1 MSQQF
6 TPPRTFSRLT
16 LRNLGALL
24 LITALGLVT
33 LAGTKRYT
41 RLLARTNKSAVSAQA
56 VPCAATGTILREQ
69 WNGIA
74 GTAVTAI
81 PVNTTPGSNGYI
93 TSFESPTNT
102 GDNYGARI
110 RGYVCPPA
118 TGNYTFWIASDDE
131 SELWLSTSASPAGKV
146 RIASVT
152 GSTASREWG
161 KFPSQQSAPIAL
173 QAGTAY
179 YIEALHKEGTG
190 GDHLAVGWQL
200 PDGTQQRPI
209 PGSRLSPFEPEYP
222 TAPGDLRYTAKTGT
236 SVSLAWNAS
245 TSSAGISGY
254 VVYRGADSLTT
265 TAGTTYQA
273 TGLTAGTTYTFA
285 VKAKGT
291 DGRASTPATLTTT
304 TVPTAPA
311 GPLFEAENLI
321 AATSEF
327 PKVYANSGASG
338 GKEVGN
344 NTTTTSLTL
353 PPFYAFGNGQYVF
366 AIRYRSDEDK
376 AKSLVVNGVTTRIT
390 LANSGNG
397 FAIYQQLLQL
407 RASEN
412 NTIVLRTDFNDA
424 QGADYDYF
432 RLELAADVMPT
443 NPVVNDATNTFS
455 WTDIPRY
462 PGIANYEYSVNRGQT
477 WQAVTAK
484 PQPVGDQVYAY
495 GAVQVRLKADAA
507 TSRPAGFPLSANGA
521 YTITTVSGPPIV
533 PGAVL
538 WRLGRDDNSSVEFTD
553 YATTRRTDSLAVPGD
568 WSTRTNWKIIAK
580 GLKLDRNGALKLTYN
595 LSAVPE
601 FGVELSFRIL
611 DAFQSTPQMAV
622 FSNNTLAGMIQ
633 IAGLN
638 GNGLAYK
645 FKETYRLYIPK
656 EFLKTGVNQLR
667 LEADRGLFADN
678 SGDQY
683 HWWEWDHV
691 TLKTLAEKA
700 REPLHG
706 RYVHMGN
713 DFREDPYFDA
723 RSAYLLSKWSGIAYS
738 GNWMRDG
745 ADITQSFNPGIRAYL
760 LTMRQL
766 NILPMTIP
774 FEGSTT
780 RSSDVLAGT
789 INTTVRQR
797 YRDYLTNYGDLL
809 AAVET
814 ENEPGLFGS
823 SQVGTKAIV
832 EMAQAEKPAYAPH
845 VKVVAPGWAYWPTNG
860 IPSGWER
867 DPAQRRPIE
876 EISDLTNGHSYS
888 TSGVGGLGG
897 SLVETLRTYDSYT
910 GDGFPKDMVMSETGA
925 NDDAADDNRY
935 GTFANRYIAVFDREM
950 RGNIGYVDHIMY
962 HAAFSPGN
970 FTMWVSDVATGKLNP
985 ENAQVRPNRRE
996 PAQPRLKTFR
1006 RLALAYAT
1014 HGEPLAYLYE
1024 NAAELAGKK
1033 AYFRAVNT
1041 ATLGRASTGA
1051 SSDKYLMNFV
1061 NFETSTLT
1069 LRVKVA
1075 MPGGGTFTG
1084 ERYGNGDVYSEAVSR
1099 VEHGGDTLRFTETLA
1114 PGESVQYILNRKET
1128 QVPTPPATLTATA
1141 RSFRQVDLAWRPSS
1155 DNVAVSGY
1163 RIFRNGVS
1171 INVVPAALNVFTD
1184 ITVEESTTYNYTVEA
1199 FDDSGNK
1206 SLRSN
1211 TAGVTTPAMPVT
1223 AGGPIFEAERCIPAG
1238 SQFPQA
1244 VSNATA
1250 SNGQMVTNNFTT
1262 TRCEIFG
1269 FTAVQANYVLT
1280 IRYRSTFDSPR
1291 NIRVNE
1297 VLNAGQFFGQI
1308 QLVNSNNAWR
1318 EVQQNI
1324 TLVPGKKNI
1333 IAVQVEFGQ
1342 TQGGE
1347 YDYFR
1352 LDTGRV
1358 AAPQPEWRFVSHTSS
1373 SVLYTPAFLNNTAGS
1388 AHETATL
1395 GQHAQLT
1402 IKGTGFRWFSNVVSD
1417 MGTADVYIDN
1427 VLDRTVNIPSAAF
1440 EGPDKLVYEKTGLT
1454 DATHTIKIVCKE
1466 NKRITVSHLE
1476 FLGILGSPVAPGPD
1490 MVVTDIKTVPANPRG
1505 GDQIRFVAVAQ
1516 NRGTLATPAGITTG
1530 VLFSVDGG
1538 STGFSD
1544 TYTAAIQPGES
1555 VELAQN
1561 QTWTGPPN
1569 VNVRV
1574 EAFVND
1580 IGRYTEQDRTNNRY
1594 SEPLYIGFADTIRP
1608 TAPASL
1614 ISSNRTDSTVVL
1626 SWNAST
1632 DDVELK
1638 GYDVYRD
1645 AVKVNATPTTATTY
1659 TDRGLAA
1666 GGSYVYTVRAVD
1678 RAGNQSAASNAVTV
1692 GPAGGGGDGLKG
1704 EYYDNMDLTAFKLSR
1719 VDRTV
1724 NFNWGTG
1731 SPASTIGVDTY
1742 SVRWTGEVLPRY
1754 SQTYTFFVNTDDG
1767 VRLWVNGQLLVD
1779 KWVNQAAAEW
1789 NGTIALTAGQRYAI
1803 RMEYFENTAGALATL
1818 QWSSASQ
1825 PKQVIPQSQLF
1836 STPAPG
1842 DGLKGEYYD
1851 SMYLTEF
1858 KLSRID
1864 KTVNFNWG
1872 TGSPD
1877 PGIAGETFSARWTG
1891 EVLPRFSQTYTFYTT
1906 TDDGV
1911 RLWVNGQL
1919 LVDKWVSQGAT
1930 EWNGTIAL
1938 TAGRRYAIRMEYF
1951 ENGNGALAN
1960 LQWASA
1966 SQARQVIPQSQLFST
1981 STVQTNLIGNPGF
1994 ETGTLTP
2001 WTTWQ
2006 DAGVANTNA
2015 RTGTYAGRVGA
2026 NPATLEQVVTLRPN
2040 TRYELRGFARVTTAG
2055 DSVILGIKA
2064 YGGAN
2069 KFATIGSTTYREAV
2083 VEFTTGATNTSGTV
2097 FLYKYLGSGAA
2108 YGDDFSLVELGS
2120 PTARLDASGGAEAR
2134 SGAGEVRLYPNPA
2147 GDQFTLHYFSPAA
2160 QGVKVTLTNAVGRP
2174 VKAVNEV
2181 LHAGDNRIV
2190 VGTRELST
2198 GLYLVNVVADDGSV
2212 TPLKVVISR

>member
-1 MSQQF
+1 MFNVPPVFMSQPS
-6 TPPRTFSRLT
+6 TPLRNFPRLT

-24 LITALGLVT
+24 LITALGLAT
-33 LAGTKRYT
+33 LAGTKKYT
-41 RLLARTNKSAVSAQA
+41 KRLRRVTPAPAQAQA
-56 VPCAATGTILREQ
+56 VPCASTGSILREY
-69 WNGIA
+69 WGGIA

-81 PVNTTPGSNGYI
+81 PVNTTPGASGFI
-93 TSFESPTNT
+93 TSFESPTDI
-102 GDNYGARI
+102 GDDYAVRI

-118 TGNYTFWIASDDE
+118 TGNYTFWIASDDQ
-131 SELWLSTSASPAGKV
+131 SELWLSTGPNAGNKV
-146 RIASVT
+146 KIASVT
-152 GSTASREWG
+152 GFTASREWG
-161 KFPSQQSAPIAL
+161 KYPSQQSAPIAL

-190 GDHLAVGWQL
+190 NDNLAVGWQL

-209 PGSRLSPFEPEYP
+209 PGSHLSPFEPEYP
-222 TAPGDLRYTAKTGT
+222 TTPGDLRYTAKTGT

-273 TGLTAGTTYTFA
+273 TGLTAGTTYTFT
-285 VKAKGT
+285 VRAKGG
-291 DGRASTPATLTTT
+291 DGRVSPTGTLTTT

-327 PKVYANSGASG
+327 PKVYSNAGASG

-353 PPFYAFGNGQYVF
+353 PAFYAFGNGQYVF
-366 AIRYRSDEDK
+366 TIRYRSDENK
-376 AKSLVVNGVTTRIT
+376 TKSLVVNGADTRIT

-397 FAIYQQLLQL
+397 FAVYQQLLQL

-412 NTIVLRTDFNDA
+412 NTITLRTDFDDT

-432 RLELAADVMPT
+432 RLELAADVMPS

-477 WQAVTAK
+477 WQAVTAR

-507 TSRPAGFPLSANGA
+507 TSRPAGYPLSANGT
-521 YTITTVSGPPIV
+521 YTITTVSTPPIV

-553 YATTRRTDSLAVPGD
+553 YATTRRTDSLAVPTD
-568 WSTRTNWKIIAK
+568 WSTRTNWKIISK

-595 LSAVPE
+595 LSSIPTY
-601 FGVELSFRIL
+601 GVELSFRIL

-638 GNGLAYK
+638 GNGLSYK

-656 EFLKTGVNQLR
+656 EFLKIGVNQLR

-678 SGDQY
+678 SGDPY

-706 RYVHMGN
+706 RYIHMGN

-723 RSAYLLSKWSGIAYS
+723 RSAYLLTKWSGIAYS

-745 ADITQSFNPGIRAYL
+745 IDMNRGLDGGVRAYL
-760 LTMRQL
+760 ETMRQL
-766 NILPMTIP
+766 NIIPMALP
-774 FEGSTT
+774 FEGSVT
-780 RSSDVLAGT
+780 RSSEVLAGN
-789 INTTVRQR
+789 ITTGVRQK
-797 YRDYLTNYGDLL
+797 YREFLANYGDVLG
-809 AAVET
+809 AVET

-860 IPSGWER
+860 IPNGWER

-935 GTFANRYIAVFDREM
+935 GTFANRYISVFDREM

-985 ENAQVRPNRRE
+985 ENARARPNRRE
-996 PAQPRLKTFR
+996 PTQPRLKTFR

-1069 LRVKVA
+1069 MRVKVA

-1084 ERYGNGDVYSEAVSR
+1084 ERFGNGDVYSEAVSR
-1099 VEHGGDTLRFTETLA
+1099 VDFSSDTLRFTETLA
-1114 PGESVQYILNRKET
+1114 PGEAVQYILNRKET
-1128 QVPTPPATLTATA
+1128 QAPTVPATLTATA
-1141 RSFRQVDLAWRPSS
+1141 RSFRQVDLAWRPST

-1163 RIFRNGVS
+1163 RIYRNGVS
-1171 INVVPAALNVFTD
+1171 LNVVPAALNVFTD

-1206 SLRSN
+1206 SARSN
-1211 TAGVTTPAMPVT
+1211 TATVTTPAMPVT
-1223 AGGPIFEAERCIPAG
+1223 AGGPIYEAERCIPAG

-1250 SNGQMVTNNFTT
+1250 SGGQMVTNNFTT
-1262 TRCEIFG
+1262 TRCEIYG
-1269 FTAVQANYVLT
+1269 VTAVQANYVLT

-1297 VLNAGQFFGQI
+1297 VLNSGQFFGTI

-1342 TQGGE
+1342 EQGGE

-1417 MGTADVYIDN
+1417 MGTADVFIDN
-1427 VLDRTVNIPSAAF
+1427 VFDRTVNIPAAAF

-1476 FLGILGSPVAPGPD
+1476 FLGILGSPVPPGPD
-1490 MVVTDIKTVPANPRG
+1490 LVVTDIKTVPANPRG
-1505 GDQIRFVAVAQ
+1505 GDQIKFVAVAQ
-1516 NRGTLATPAGITTG
+1516 NRGTQATPAGITTG

-1544 TYTAAIQPGES
+1544 TYTAAIQPGET

-1569 VNVRV
+1569 VNVQV

-1594 SEPLYIGFADTIRP
+1594 SEPLSIGLADTSPP
-1608 TAPASL
+1608 TTPASL
-1614 ISSNRTDSTVVL
+1614 NSSNRTDSTVVL
-1626 SWNAST
+1626 TWNAST
-1632 DDVELK
+1632 DDVEVK

-1645 AVKVNATPTTATTY
+1645 GTKVNTTPTNSY

-1666 GGSYVYTVRAVD
+1666 GNSYVYTVRAVD

-1692 GPAGGGGDGLKG
+1692 GPAGGGGGGLKG
-1704 EYYDNMDLTAFKLSR
+1704 EYYDNMDLAAFKLQR
-1719 VDRTV
+1719 IDRTV

-1742 SVRWTGEVLPRY
+1742 SVRWTGEVKARY
-1754 SQTYTFFVNTDDG
+1754 SQLYTFHTNTDDG
-1767 VRLWVNGQLLVD
+1767 VRLWVNGQLLID
-1779 KWVNQAAAEW
+1779 KWVNQAA
-1789 NGTIALTAGQRYAI
+1789 TP
-1803 RMEYFENTAGALATL
+1803 
-1818 QWSSASQ
+1818 WS
-1825 PKQVIPQSQLF
+1825 
-1836 STPAPG
+1836 
-1842 DGLKGEYYD
+1842 
-1851 SMYLTEF
+1851 
-1858 KLSRID
+1858 
-1864 KTVNFNWG
+1864 
-1872 TGSPD
+1872 
-1877 PGIAGETFSARWTG
+1877 
-1891 EVLPRFSQTYTFYTT
+1891 
-1906 TDDGV
+1906 
-1911 RLWVNGQL
+1911 
-1919 LVDKWVSQGAT
+1919 
-1930 EWNGTIAL
+1930 GTIAL

-1951 ENGNGALAN
+1951 DNTGGGLAS
-1960 LQWASA
+1960 LQWSSA
-1966 SQARQVIPQSQLFST
+1966 SQVREVIPQGQLFST
-1981 STVQTNLIGNPGF
+1981 STVQANLVRNPGL
-1994 ETGTLTP
+1994 ETGTASP

-2006 DAGVANTNA
+2006 DAGVSNTNA
-2015 RTGTYAGRVGA
+2015 RTGLYAGRVGA
-2026 NPATLEQVVTLRPN
+2026 TPATLEQVVTLKPN

-2055 DSVILGIKA
+2055 DSVMVGIKA

-2069 KFATIGSTTYREAV
+2069 KFVTIGSTTYREAV

-2120 PTARLDASGGAEAR
+2120 AARLDAAGAEA
-2134 SGAGEVRLYPNPA
+2134 AGGDRPVRLYPNPA
-2147 GDQFTLHYFSPAA
+2147 DGQFTVHYFSPAA
-2160 QGVKVTLTNAVGRP
+2160 QGVKVTLANAVGRSL
-2174 VKAVNEV
+2174 KAVNQV

-2190 VGTRELST
+2190 VGTRDLPT